1 MGCIMSTS
9 IRKVQADKAYD
20 TLTNAAYTACLLHE
34 LFDAMYANGEASYQL
49 SECAVKGLAELNR
62 QMFHAVM
69 DGRNMYSELVK
80 E

>member
-1 MGCIMSTS
+1 MDGNKSLDRI
-9 IRKVQADKAYD
+9 KAYYFF
-20 TLTNAAYTACLLHE
+20 LW
-34 LFDAMYANGEASYQL
+34 
-49 SECAVKGLAELNR
+49 ECAVKGLAELNR

>member
-1 MGCIMSTS
+1 MSHS
-9 IRKVQADKAYD
+9 IQKVKADKAYD
-20 TLTNAAYTACLLHE
+20 ALTNAAYCACLLHE
-34 LFDAMYANGEASYQL
+34 LLDAVYGKGDAPYQL

-62 QMFHAVM
+62 QMFHTVM